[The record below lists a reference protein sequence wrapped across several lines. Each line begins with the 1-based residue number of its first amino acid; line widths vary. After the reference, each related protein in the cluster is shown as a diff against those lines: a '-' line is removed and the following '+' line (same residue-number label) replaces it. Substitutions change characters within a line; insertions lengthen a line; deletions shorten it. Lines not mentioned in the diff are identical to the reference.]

1 MSLVP
6 FAGFVMQW
14 QQVCGA
20 MVMIRCEQQLQ
31 MFFLSHAFELKYWG
45 SEPLG
50 RRGKSASRESQ
61 YKFIWR
67 SDHGAP
73 VEVMEHYTWFY
84 SSAHVIQCEFILILN
99 CRNLLT
105 DR

>member
-1 MSLVP
+1 
-6 FAGFVMQW
+6 
-14 QQVCGA
+14 
-20 MVMIRCEQQLQ
+20 MVRYEQPLQ
-31 MFFLSHAFELKYWG
+31 RLFLSHAFELKCWG
-45 SEPLG
+45 SAPLG
-50 RRGKSASRESQ
+50 RRGKSAARDSQ

-67 SDHGAP
+67 SGHGAH
-73 VEVMEHYTWFY
+73 VEGMEHYTWFY